1 MGLTTALFGNIIE
14 TMLNKQQERTVYIT
28 FTEGYY
34 NIKGQPTNVA
44 GLTFKLV
51 EDFKVSKSG
60 EGYVTVEGGGQ
71 PGFPD
76 RSIRIKCEQGAY
88 EVAGSAK
95 PIPQGVSML
104 TALKKPAKQGDAVV
118 TDMTQIKVPD
128 TAVQHETD
136 EEIIERTRLRFEIL
150 KDMTKAVK
158 QGDVRAMIVTG
169 PPGVGKSFGVEEV
182 LAKDDLFDMM
192 GQRKPKYE
200 IVKGA
205 MSAIGLYSK
214 LYQFSDS
221 KNILVFDDCDS
232 ILLDDIAL
240 NILKAAL
247 DSSKKR
253 TISWNTDSRLLRSE
267 GIPDKF
273 EFKGGAIFIT
283 NLKFENV
290 RSKKLQEHLAALESR
305 CHYIDLRMDT
315 DREKV
320 LRIKQIVKDGML
332 DSYEMEDVARD
343 EVVNFIEEHRA
354 VMRELSLRTV
364 LKVADL
370 RKSFPTNWQNMAKV
384 TVMKG
389 AY

>member
-1 MGLTTALFGNIIE
+1 M
-14 TMLNKQQERTVYIT
+14 YIT
-28 FTEGYY
+28 FTEGWY
-34 NIKGQPTNVA
+34 NIKGQPVNV
-44 GLTFKLV
+44 GGMTFKLV
-51 EDFKVSKSG
+51 EDYKVAKSG
-60 EGYVTVEGGGQ
+60 EGYVTVEGGSQ

-76 RSIRIKCEQGAY
+76 RSIRIKCRQGAY
-88 EVAGSAK
+88 NTAGSSK
-95 PIPQGVSML
+95 PIPQGVTML
-104 TALKKPAKQGDAVV
+104 QALKKPAKGGEV
-118 TDMTQIKVPD
+118 TDFTQVKVAD
-128 TAVQHETD
+128 EAVAHETD
-136 EEIIERTRLRFEIL
+136 EEIIERTRMRFQIR
-150 KDMTKAVK
+150 KDMTTAVK
-158 QGDVRAMIVTG
+158 SGDVRAMIVTG

-214 LYQFSDS
+214 LYKYSDPKS
-221 KNILVFDDCDS
+221 ILVFDDCDS
-232 ILLDDIAL
+232 ILLDDVAL

-267 GIPDKF
+267 GVPDKF
-273 EFKGGAIFIT
+273 DFKGGAIFIT

-332 DSYEMEDVARD
+332 DSYELEDIAKD
-343 EVVNFIEEHRA
+343 EVISFIEEFRGQ
-354 VMRELSLRTV
+354 MRELSLRTV

-370 RKSFPTNWQNMAKV
+370 RKSFPQNWQNMAKV

-389 AY
+389 VY